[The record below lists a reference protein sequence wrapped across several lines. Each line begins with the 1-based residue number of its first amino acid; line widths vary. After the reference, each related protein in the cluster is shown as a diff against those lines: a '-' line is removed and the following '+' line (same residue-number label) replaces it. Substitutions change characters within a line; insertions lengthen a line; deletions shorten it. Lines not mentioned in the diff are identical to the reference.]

1 MKTLELKDIAGYL
14 PYELNVISKYGKTFT
29 LSIRRITQFGVF
41 WDIIKPIL
49 RPLTDL
55 TKPCI
60 ENGKIPIVEM
70 AKISSNKEL
79 GWEQIERYDKML
91 AAENGNELFMVI
103 IDELTH
109 KLLRFSTLYYSMKN
123 MEYKDTD
130 TNMIVELY
138 DFLHQHHF
146 DYRGLIKEGLAID
159 INTI

>member
-1 MKTLELKDIAGYL
+1 MKSLGIKDIAGYL

-29 LSIRRITQFGVF
+29 LSINWITQFGVF

-55 TKPCI
+55 SKPCL
-60 ENGKIPIVEM
+60 EDGKIPIVEM
-70 AKISSNKEL
+70 GKISSNKEL
-79 GWEQIERYDKML
+79 GWEQIQRYEGMI
-91 AAENGNELFMVI
+91 AAENSDELFMVT

-109 KLLRFSTLYYSMKN
+109 KLLRFSTLLFCYKDV
-123 MEYKDTD
+123 EYKDTD

-146 DYRGLIKEGLAID
+146 DYRGLINQGLAVD